1 MLEYGDYKMTSP
13 CSNPE
18 LEQKLHAYELGMLP
32 DADREM
38 VEVHLLECESCYS
51 EIKKLEKASA
61 LLRDDETIRNVALSL
76 ASENAQSSDGVAW
89 FGKYSQAI
97 WPSRPY
103 SKILPVAVVLLLVSV
118 VLFQLL
124 PEREQQEEIQQTLN
138 LFPMRGSKPNV
149 LILDGSKGAII
160 NFVYESFDPA
170 KTYDLQIISDG
181 GYIVYALEGFK
192 EFSGT
197 GLGTITVSLDIFEKG
212 IYKLDIIDSASDP
225 PVIREQYYFEVEASD
240 SR

>member
-1 MLEYGDYKMTSP
+1 MTSP

-32 DADREM
+32 DTDREM
-38 VEVHLLECESCYS
+38 VEVHLVECESCYS

-61 LLRDDETIRNVALSL
+61 LLRDDATIRNVALSL
-76 ASENAQSSDGVAW
+76 ESESAQSSDGVAW
-89 FGKYSQAI
+89 FEKFSQAI
-97 WPSRPY
+97 WPPRSY
-103 SKILPVAVVLLLVSV
+103 SKLLPVAIILLLVSV

-124 PEREQQEEIQQTLN
+124 PERDQQEEIQQTLD

-149 LILDGSKGAII
+149 LILDGSKDAII

-170 KTYDLQIISDG
+170 KTYDLQIISDAG
-181 GYIVYALEGFK
+181 EVVYSLEGFTA
-192 EFSGT
+192 FSDI
-197 GLGTITVSLDIFEKG
+197 GLGTVTVSLDIFKKG
-212 IYKLDIIDSASDP
+212 IYKLDIIDAASDP

>member
-1 MLEYGDYKMTSP
+1 MTSP

-32 DADREM
+32 GADREI

-51 EIKKLEKASA
+51 EIKKLEKAAA

-76 ASENAQSSDGVAW
+76 ESESAQSSDGVAW
-89 FGKYSQAI
+89 FGKISQSTWLRSSYS
-97 WPSRPY
+97 R
-103 SKILPVAVVLLLVSV
+103 ILPLAIVLLLVSV

-124 PEREQQEEIQQTLN
+124 PERDQQEEIQQTLD
-138 LFPMRGSKPNV
+138 LFPMRGSKPNL
-149 LILDGSKGAII
+149 LILDGSKDAII

>member
-1 MLEYGDYKMTSP
+1 MTSP

-18 LEQKLHAYELGMLP
+18 LEQKLHAYELGMLS

-38 VEVHLLECESCYS
+38 VEVHLVECESCYS
-51 EIKKLEKASA
+51 EIKELNKAAA

-76 ASENAQSSDGVAW
+76 ESENAESSNGVAW
-89 FGKYSQAI
+89 FGKFSQAI
-97 WPSRPY
+97 WPRRTY
-103 SKILPVAVVLLLVSV
+103 SKLLPVAVVLLLVSV

-124 PEREQQEEIQQTLN
+124 PERDQQEEIQQTLD

-149 LILDGSKGAII
+149 LILDGSKDAII

-181 GYIVYALEGFK
+181 GQVVYSLEAFT
-192 EFSGT
+192 EFSET
-197 GLGTITVSLDIFEKG
+197 GLGSITISLDIFKKG
-212 IYKLDIIDSASDP
+212 IYELDIIDAASDP